1 MNFGL
6 ESLWESRF
14 RNIVKLSKMVDSVI
28 VVAVC
33 CSYKMSTRNFSSVKL
48 CELVDFEV
56 IQ

>member
-1 MNFGL
+1 MNFAL
-6 ESLWESRF
+6 ESLWESIF
-14 RNIVKLSKMVDSVI
+14 RNVVKLSKMVDSVI

-56 IQ
+56 VQ